1 MDENGGDVQFELT
14 GNPNDPANVD
24 IGSDLL
30 LVGMPGI
37 IPLDQTQNLLEHM
50 KVPSRFIPYTLTLS
64 DGSAYAFTGASPLGW
79 NDIIDYGKE
88 IMGVSTAIGYQGLD
102 TNSTPVEVGLLTDTV
117 LPDTFRFADTNF
129 TVNGN
134 GNALSGT
141 IEYTDNAGLI
151 ENIVLGTEDNPL
163 MLDLTEVTQPI
174 EIGSGISV
182 SNVTIQ
188 LTAEQATAGTPVII
202 WDAEGGVDAPENEA
216 GVTVTIV
223 DGEGHTTG
231 ETASLIWDDEMG
243 LAYIGPCEAR
253 LTGPTHDKP
262 IYTTLADAIARAEQT
277 GDTVTLMTN
286 IVNVSGTY
294 TITKQDLVIDGAGHS
309 ITAAPVTEHRD
320 LFNAWSGSKNMFKIE
335 TGDITFRNITIDG
348 DATHA
353 YTFFIS
359 ADNSGIKLTTEN
371 VRLLNGGEQSLASD
385 GVTLTPGNGYGA
397 AIHLNNGAHMVVSNG
412 FYACTGGET
421 AGVFPFTGIL
431 VDENGADVQFELTGD
446 PNDPANVDI
455 GNDLLLVGMPIAID
469 ASSAQAILDQMK
481 VPSRFIPYTLTLG
494 DGDSSSFAHAFT
506 GASPRRWNDIIDYG
520 KDIMDVAS
528 ANGFE
533 GLDKTNTP
541 VEVGLLVDTVLPA
554 GADGDGY
561 DFLYED
567 SNFSVNGNGNA
578 LSGTIKFT
586 DDANGGLMHDID
598 LGTDDAPLTLDLSAT
613 TNAVMLGGDVIIS
626 NVVVKLT
633 EDQATLGKVVFEWDS
648 GETPPDDE
656 QGVEVTVVNNS
667 GTPTGETKGLIWDEE
682 YGVAYI
688 GPVEARLTGTTHET
702 PVYTSL
708 ANALDIAKDN
718 DKVELLTNAVLSAVQ
733 GVGSDVTLD
742 LAGYKVSV
750 NGEKGLLV
758 TNATLVIAD
767 TSVKTNGT
775 IRAGDEASPASLIES
790 GNGGVVNIPTGI
802 FAAASGQNVLV
813 TSDNGAF
820 AVSGGYFSNPVL
832 PEHCAPGYAPI
843 EAPAGA
849 PQQYTV
855 GETVP
860 EFRYP
865 IDGTAGVPVT
875 NTWLATYMSD
885 IYDDPTKPIFANIT
899 NDLVQALSVDG
910 ANGIPRWESYVLGLD
925 PTDPKAQLRLTAT
938 SKDAATVTIT
948 GLIDTTK
955 FPEIENVA
963 VTFRLAEQN
972 SDKWTDVDGCT
983 GSDVPSFT
991 RPLEG
996 VADKVLRIFADIEVR

>member
-1 MDENGGDVQFELT
+1 
-14 GNPNDPANVD
+14 
-24 IGSDLL
+24 
-30 LVGMPGI
+30 
-37 IPLDQTQNLLEHM
+37 
-50 KVPSRFIPYTLTLS
+50 
-64 DGSAYAFTGASPLGW
+64 
-79 NDIIDYGKE
+79 
-88 IMGVSTAIGYQGLD
+88 
-102 TNSTPVEVGLLTDTV
+102 
-117 LPDTFRFADTNF
+117 
-129 TVNGN
+129 
-134 GNALSGT
+134 
-141 IEYTDNAGLI
+141 
-151 ENIVLGTEDNPL
+151 
-163 MLDLTEVTQPI
+163 
-174 EIGSGISV
+174 
-182 SNVTIQ
+182 
-188 LTAEQATAGTPVII
+188 
-202 WDAEGGVDAPENEA
+202 
-216 GVTVTIV
+216 
-223 DGEGHTTG
+223 
-231 ETASLIWDDEMG
+231 
-243 LAYIGPCEAR
+243 
-253 LTGPTHDKP
+253 
-262 IYTTLADAIARAEQT
+262 
-277 GDTVTLMTN
+277 MTN
-286 IVNVSGTY
+286 GHGY
-294 TITKQDLVIDGAGHS
+294 VIKS
-309 ITAAPVTEHRD
+309 E
-320 LFNAWSGSKNMFKIE
+320 
-335 TGDITFRNITIDG
+335 
-348 DATHA
+348 
-353 YTFFIS
+353 Y
-359 ADNSGIKLTTEN
+359 ADE
-371 VRLLNGGEQSLASD
+371 
-385 GVTLTPGNGYGA
+385 
-397 AIHLNNGAHMVVSNG
+397 
-412 FYACTGGET
+412 
-421 AGVFPFTGIL
+421 
-431 VDENGADVQFELTGD
+431 
-446 PNDPANVDI
+446 
-455 GNDLLLVGMPIAID
+455 
-469 ASSAQAILDQMK
+469 
-481 VPSRFIPYTLTLG
+481 
-494 DGDSSSFAHAFT
+494 
-506 GASPRRWNDIIDYG
+506 
-520 KDIMDVAS
+520 
-528 ANGFE
+528 
-533 GLDKTNTP
+533 
-541 VEVGLLVDTVLPA
+541 
-554 GADGDGY
+554 
-561 DFLYED
+561 
-567 SNFSVNGNGNA
+567 
-578 LSGTIKFT
+578 
-586 DDANGGLMHDID
+586 
-598 LGTDDAPLTLDLSAT
+598 
-613 TNAVMLGGDVIIS
+613 
-626 NVVVKLT
+626 
-633 EDQATLGKVVFEWDS
+633 
-648 GETPPDDE
+648 DE

-750 NGEKGLLV
+750 NGEKGLFV

-775 IRAGDEASPASLIES
+775 ICAGDEASPASLIES

-925 PTDPKAQLRLTAT
+925 PTDPKAQLRLTAAPVA
-938 SKDAATVTIT
+938 SDAAQVAIWAV
-948 GLIDTTK
+948 IDTTK